1 MLGTGLFGAIS
12 SILVGI
18 SMISDANIFS
28 LITMVN
34 IFTLAVIM
42 IMTWESIAAKRA
54 KVLNDKVA
62 IAYRGIKLRVLF
74 ILLAVSTLIM
84 FIGLPIASYI
94 WEFGAALL

>member
-18 SMISDANIFS
+18 SMISDANMFS

-54 KVLNDKVA
+54 GILKDQVA
-62 IAYRGIKLRVLF
+62 MAYRGIKLR
-74 ILLAVSTLIM
+74 ILCIILIICTLIM

-94 WEFGAALL
+94 WEFGTSII